1 MKYIYKHGNQYWYQ
15 RVIPKNLV
23 YQLGKKTIKISLKT
37 NKISIALK
45 RSKLQSIE
53 HKKLFQNLNKNKFK
67 VKIFNKVDISK
78 YSIKFIDDFDD
89 LTSNILLNKKEI
101 INILNEKKNDGS
113 QIKSLEKIIFN
124 DTNNINIISKLIDI
138 YLNVKKIKNGTQKYS
153 STINSINYL
162 IKICENKS
170 IEDFG
175 LNDAKK
181 FKDFFVNNN
190 RISTGKRYQ
199 SNLVNF
205 FNTIIEH
212 LNLDKKNP
220 FSGIVWPFYEKN
232 IVNKIFNDDEIL
244 KIKKYINDEPNNPI
258 GILYGIMLDTGC
270 STSEIIGINL
280 NEINLNQYNPFL
292 IIRSN
297 DLRKIRNI
305 YKRRI
310 IPLVGNSRKS
320 VDNLLKASESDY
332 PFDSFF
338 NDSFKSRGLDN
349 KLNSKLKSLSEK
361 KTVQCFK
368 YTLIERLKLINCPE
382 EVISELIGVRKPN
395 IYYRNDVSIEMKLS
409 WLNQIV

>member
-15 RVIPKNLV
+15 RVIPKNLISL
-23 YQLGKKTIKISLKT
+23 LGKKTIKISLKT

-53 HKKLFQNLNKNKFK
+53 HKKLFHNLNKNKFK

-89 LTSNILLNKKEI
+89 LVSNILLNKKEI
-101 INILNEKKNDGS
+101 INILNEKKDDGTE
-113 QIKSLEKIIFN
+113 IKSLENIIFS
-124 DTNNINIISKLIDI
+124 DTNNTNIISKLIDI
-138 YLNVKKIKNGTQKYS
+138 YLNIKKIRNGTQKYS
-153 STINSINYL
+153 SAISSINYL
-162 IKICENKS
+162 IKICGNKS
-170 IEDFG
+170 IEDFSSK
-175 LNDAKK
+175 DAIK
-181 FKDFFVNNN
+181 FKDYFVNNN

-205 FNTIIEH
+205 FKTIIEY
-212 LNLDKKNP
+212 LNLDKNNP
-220 FSGIVWPFYEKN
+220 FVDIIWPYYNKN
-232 IVNKIFNDDEIL
+232 VVNKIFNDDEII
-244 KIKKYINDEPNNPI
+244 KIKKYINDDPNNPI
-258 GILYGIMLDTGC
+258 GILFGIMLDTGC
-270 STSEIIGINL
+270 STSEVIGINL
-280 NEINLNQYNPFL
+280 NEINLNQFNPYL

-297 DLRKIRNI
+297 DVRKIENI

-310 IPLVGNSRKS
+310 IPLVGNSKKS
-320 VDNLLKASESDY
+320 VENLLKRSESDY

-338 NDSFKSRGLDN
+338 NDSFKLRGLDN

-395 IYYRNDVSIEMKLS
+395 IYYQSDISIEMKLS